1 MAQHDSQQ
9 AAGAQI
15 DKGSEGAEEASVRQL
30 YEGAQDGVLQR
41 DGGVQQAK
49 LVDVVDVCEA
59 EDERG
64 EEEEGRG
71 GGGEGGEEE
80 EGQGAGAEEDL
91 FR

>member
-1 MAQHDSQQ
+1 M
-9 AAGAQI
+9 
-15 DKGSEGAEEASVRQL
+15 V
-30 YEGAQDGVLQR
+30 QR
-41 DGGVQQAK
+41 DGRVQQAE

-59 EDERG
+59 EDEGG

-71 GGGEGGEEE
+71 GGGDGGEEE